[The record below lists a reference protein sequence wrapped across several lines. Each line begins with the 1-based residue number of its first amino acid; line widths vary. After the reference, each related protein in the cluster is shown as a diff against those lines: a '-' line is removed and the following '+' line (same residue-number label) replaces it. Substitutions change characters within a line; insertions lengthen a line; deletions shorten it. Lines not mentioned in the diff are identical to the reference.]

1 MEIKTV
7 FTKWQIVFGNLLKRH
22 YLFNVD
28 INFALVKNLSTVLF
42 HYAIY
47 RQKGL
52 KIKTTKS
59 IKSIYISSFIISM

>member
-1 MEIKTV
+1 MANRIWKT
-7 FTKWQIVFGNLLKRH
+7 TEAH

-59 IKSIYISSFIISM
+59 IKQFTFPLSLFLCRKSI

>member
-1 MEIKTV
+1 MEIKAV
-7 FTKWQIVFGNLLKRH
+7 FTKWQTVFGKLLKQH

-28 INFALVKNLSTVLF
+28 INFVLVKNLSTVLF

-59 IKSIYISSFIISM
+59 IKSKSFIISM